1 MAFSIDKIR
10 QDFPLLLQKVKG
22 RPVCYLD
29 NAATVQKPQV
39 VIDALAR
46 FYTEQNA
53 NVHRGAYYLS
63 QSATDAYEGSR
74 KRVAHFLNA
83 PSPSEIIFTRN
94 ATEAINLVAAAWG
107 RTFLK
112 AGDEIILSSLEHHA
126 NIVPWQLLARE
137 KGLIIKVIPLLASG
151 DLDFQAYTQLFTAK
165 TRFVA
170 ITAVSNTL
178 GTVVPLESF
187 IGYAHTH
194 EALVLV
200 DACQAVPHFKVD
212 IDLWQPDFLVFTGH
226 KLFGPN
232 GIGVLYGREA
242 LLSSM
247 PPYQGGGGMIERVTF
262 EETTF
267 RAIPER
273 FEAGT
278 PAIADAIGL
287 GAAIDYLATQDTAL
301 LEQHEVDLLRHG
313 LMRLQAVPTL
323 QILGNPARQ
332 VPIISF
338 VMEGVHPHDLATYLD
353 SVGICVRAGH
363 HCTQPLM
370 RCLGVQST
378 VRASFAFYNTFEEVD
393 HLADTLL
400 AAYQFF
406 K

>member
-10 QDFPLLLQKVKG
+10 QDFPLLLQAVKG

-29 NAATVQKPQV
+29 NAATAQKPQV
-39 VIDALAR
+39 VIDALTR

-63 QSATDAYEGSR
+63 QSATDAYEAAR
-74 KRVAHFLNA
+74 RRIAHFLNA
-83 PSPSEIIFTRN
+83 ASPSEIVFTRN

-126 NIVPWQLLARE
+126 NIVPWQLLAKE
-137 KGLIIKVIPLLASG
+137 KDLIIKVIPLLASG
-151 DLDFQAYTQLFTAK
+151 DLDFEAYTQLFTAK

-187 IGYAHTH
+187 ISYAHAN
-194 EALVLV
+194 EVLVLV

-212 IDLWQPDFLVFTGH
+212 IALWQPDFLVFTGH

-232 GIGVLYGREA
+232 GIGVLYGRAA

-247 PPYQGGGGMIERVTF
+247 PPYQGGGGMIERVAF

-287 GAAIDYLATQDTAL
+287 AVAIDYLAAQDTAL
-301 LEQHEVDLLRHG
+301 LEQHEAALLRHG
-313 LMRLQAVPTL
+313 LMRLQAVPSL
-323 QILGNPARQ
+323 RILGNPTHQ
-332 VPIISF
+332 VPIVSF

-353 SVGICVRAGH
+353 SVAICVRAGH